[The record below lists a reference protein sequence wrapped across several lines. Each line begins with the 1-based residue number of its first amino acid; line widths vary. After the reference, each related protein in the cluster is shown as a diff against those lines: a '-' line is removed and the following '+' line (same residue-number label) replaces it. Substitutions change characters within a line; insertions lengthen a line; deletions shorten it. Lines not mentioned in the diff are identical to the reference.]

1 MLDVLRKE
9 IKYTISPYTERIL
22 ATRLGSVMD
31 KDVHNNDRGYMVRSL
46 YFDTMDNQ
54 DFFDK
59 SDGIEFR
66 KKIRL
71 RIYDVNSNFAKL
83 ELKEKQNTVQRKR
96 SLLVDRQEAE
106 ALISGDYQCLWEK
119 GDFGKEL
126 YTKMMS
132 EHYHPVCVVQY
143 QRQAFICKTNDIR
156 ITLDRQLMSN
166 EGNYNLFDE
175 NMQLYP
181 VDLSGSVTLEV
192 KYNHFLLSYIKDI
205 ISITDKIS
213 TSSSKYCRSRIFG
226 LKGE

>member
-22 ATRLGSVMD
+22 STRLESIMD
-31 KDVHNNDRGYMVRSL
+31 KDIHNNDYGYMVRSL

-59 SDGIEFR
+59 SDGIEYR

-71 RIYDVNSNFAKL
+71 RIYDVNSNSAKL

-96 SLLVDRQEAE
+96 SLLVDRQEAM
-106 ALISGDYQCLWEK
+106 ALINRNYECLLDK

-126 YTKMMS
+126 YTIMMA
-132 EHYHPVCVVQY
+132 EHYRPVCVVQY
-143 QRQAFICKTNDIR
+143 QRRAFICKTNDIR

-166 EGNYNLFDE
+166 EGNFNLFDE
-175 NMQLYP
+175 KMQLYP
-181 VDLSGSVTLEV
+181 VDLSGNVTLEV
-192 KYNHFLLSYIKDI
+192 KFNHFLLSYIKDI

>member
-22 ATRLGSVMD
+22 STRLESIMD
-31 KDVHNNDRGYMVRSL
+31 KDIHNNDYGYMVRSL

-59 SDGIEFR
+59 SDGIEYR

-71 RIYDVNSNFAKL
+71 RIYDVNSNSAKL

-96 SLLVDRQEAE
+96 SLLVDRQEAM
-106 ALISGDYQCLWEK
+106 ALINRNYECLLDK

-126 YTKMMS
+126 YTIMMA
-132 EHYHPVCVVQY
+132 EHYRPVCVVQY
-143 QRQAFICKTNDIR
+143 QRRAFICKTNDIR

-166 EGNYNLFDE
+166 EGNFNLFDE
-175 NMQLYP
+175 KMQLYP
-181 VDLSGSVTLEV
+181 VDLSGNVTLEV

>member
-22 ATRLGSVMD
+22 STRLESIMD
-31 KDVHNNDRGYMVRSL
+31 KDIHNNDYGYMVRSL

-59 SDGIEFR
+59 SDGIEYR

-71 RIYDVNSNFAKL
+71 RIYDVNSNSAKL

-96 SLLVDRQEAE
+96 SLLVDRQEAM
-106 ALISGDYQCLWEK
+106 ALINRNYECLLDK

-126 YTKMMS
+126 YTIMIA
-132 EHYHPVCVVQY
+132 EHYRPVCVVQY
-143 QRQAFICKTNDIR
+143 QRRAFICKTNDIR

-166 EGNYNLFDE
+166 EGNFNLFDE
-175 NMQLYP
+175 KMQLYP
-181 VDLSGSVTLEV
+181 VDLSGNVTLEV

>member
-22 ATRLGSVMD
+22 STRLESIMD
-31 KDVHNNDRGYMVRSL
+31 KDIHNNDYGYMVRSL
-46 YFDTMDNQ
+46 YFYTMDNQ

-59 SDGIEFR
+59 SDGIEYR

-71 RIYDVNSNFAKL
+71 RIYDVNSNSAKL

-96 SLLVDRQEAE
+96 SLLVDRQEAM
-106 ALISGDYQCLWEK
+106 ALINRNYECLLDK

-126 YTKMMS
+126 YTIMMA
-132 EHYHPVCVVQY
+132 EHYRPVCVVQY
-143 QRQAFICKTNDIR
+143 QRRTFICKTNDIR

-166 EGNYNLFDE
+166 EGNFNLFDE
-175 NMQLYP
+175 KMQLYP
-181 VDLSGSVTLEV
+181 VDLSGNVTLEV

>member
-22 ATRLGSVMD
+22 STRLESIMD
-31 KDVHNNDRGYMVRSL
+31 KDIHNNDHGYMVRSL

-59 SDGIEFR
+59 SDGIEYR

-71 RIYDVNSNFAKL
+71 RIYDVNSNSAKL

-96 SLLVDRQEAE
+96 SLLVDRQEAM
-106 ALISGDYQCLWEK
+106 ALINRNYECLLDK
-119 GDFGKEL
+119 GNFGKEL
-126 YTKMMS
+126 YTIMMA
-132 EHYHPVCVVQY
+132 EHYRPVCVVQY
-143 QRQAFICKTNDIR
+143 QRRAFICKTNDIR

-166 EGNYNLFDE
+166 EGNFNLFDE
-175 NMQLYP
+175 KMQLYP
-181 VDLSGSVTLEV
+181 VDLSGNVTLEV

-205 ISITDKIS
+205 ISITDKIN